1 MTQYAKD
8 FSDELTTGV
17 FASDFTSR
25 YATTS
30 DWTIESTPADSEDD
44 RNFQSDGTGSGIQL
58 CSWDDIDGDANR
70 ANCEIL
76 CRFQMTDDDDNQPQ
90 LWARASGS
98 GGNETGY
105 VMQVRSTGDIAIAE
119 YQAGSY
125 AAFDTLNADLM
136 SITWEQFTNATPAW
150 TFAPED
156 LWLYF
161 RFRVN
166 GTGATVSLKGKAWID
181 GIAMINEPDEW
192 MLEADDTSANRIT
205 TAGWTGLG
213 RAVHTGTLYIDY
225 FSVGTNGDAAP
236 LNASTNTTM
245 RISSVYAEVIGQQ
258 TNPTVQLT
266 RQYLQVLEQASAP
279 TVRVSSMHVKVLH
292 DRDTSASTDVS
303 GQLIITSG

>member
-17 FASDFTSR
+17 FASDFTTR
-25 YATTS
+25 WGTMT

-44 RNFQSDGTGSGIQL
+44 RNFQSDGTGSGNQMA
-58 CSWDDIDGDANR
+58 SWDDIDGDANR

-76 CRFQMTDDDDNQPQ
+76 CRWQISADDDNQPY

-105 VMQVRSTGDIAIAE
+105 VMHIRSTGDIALSE
-119 YQAGSY
+119 YQGGTFGNFAS
-125 AAFDTLNADLM
+125 ANADLM

-150 TFAPED
+150 TFAPRD

-166 GTGATVSLKGKAWID
+166 GTGATVTLQGKAWID
-181 GIAMINEPDEW
+181 GVTLINEPAEW
-192 MLEADDTSANRIT
+192 TIEATDTSADRIT
-205 TAGWTGLG
+205 TAGWTGVG
-213 RAVHTGTLYIDY
+213 RTVHNGTLYIDY

-245 RISSVYAEVIGQQ
+245 RISSIYAEVIGQQ

-266 RQYLQVLEQASAP
+266 RQYLQVLEQQSNP
-279 TVRVSSMHVKVLH
+279 TVRVSSLHVKVLH
-292 DRDTSASTDVS
+292 DRDLSASTDVS